1 MREVEPYSIL
11 ILHGWGSCAKNW
23 IKVKELLEARGYK
36 VFVPD
41 LPGFGENPPLVTAW
55 NIDNYVEWVKDFSEK
70 NNLPRIFL
78 MGHSFGGSIGI
89 KFAVRYPEKLEGLI
103 LAAAGRLTKR
113 NSLKNFLFLVLAK
126 TGKLFFRQQLFK
138 RIIYKLA
145 GSGDY
150 LLAKGVM
157 KETMRNVINEDLR
170 PFLPEITTKT
180 LVVWGDKDKETPVAD
195 AYLIKREVKNSFLEV
210 LPNVG
215 HRIRLEAPEIL
226 VEKIVNF
233 IKL

>member
-1 MREVEPYSIL
+1 METIL

-23 IKVKELLEARGYK
+23 AEVKELLEKKGMR
-36 VFVPD
+36 VIVPD
-41 LPGFGENPPLVTAW
+41 LPGFGENPPPVTAW
-55 NIDNYVEWVKDFSEK
+55 NIDDYVEWVKDFLEK

-89 KFAVRYPEKLEGLI
+89 KFAVMYPEKLEGLI

-113 NSLKNFLFLVLAK
+113 NSLKNFSFLVLVK
-126 TGKLFFRQQLFK
+126 IGKLFFHQQIFK

-145 GSGDY
+145 GSKDY
-150 LLAKGVM
+150 LSAKGVM
-157 KETMRNVINEDLR
+157 KEIMRKVISEDLK
-170 PFLPEITTKT
+170 PFLPKITVKT

-195 AYLIKREVKNSFLEV
+195 AYLIKREVKNSFLDV

-215 HRIRLEAPEIL
+215 HRIRLDAPEIL

-233 IKL
+233 IKS

>member
-1 MREVEPYSIL
+1 METIL

-23 IKVKELLEARGYK
+23 VKVKELLEGRGYN
-36 VFVPD
+36 VFLPD
-41 LPGFGENPPLVTAW
+41 LPGFGENPPPVIAW
-55 NIDNYVEWVKDFSEK
+55 DIDDYVEWVNAFCKK
-70 NNLPRIFL
+70 NNLSRFFL
-78 MGHSFGGSIGI
+78 LGHSFGGSIGI
-89 KFAVRYPEKLEGLI
+89 KFAVKYQEKLEGLI

-113 NSLKNFLFLVLAK
+113 NSLRNFLFLVLAK
-126 TGKLFFRQQLFK
+126 IGKLFFHQQLFK

-157 KETMRNVINEDLR
+157 KEIMRNVISEDLK
-170 PFLPEITTKT
+170 PFLPKINTKT
-180 LVVWGDKDKETPVAD
+180 LIVWGEKDKETPVAD
-195 AYLIKREVKNSFLEV
+195 AYLIKREVKNSFLDV

-233 IKL
+233 IKP